1 MHLYVDIHACTC
13 RRCPQVLGKF
23 FAALVMLIG
32 YGLIAV
38 PTLIGTVQTHKALSQ
53 ALLGCRVWELGF
65 KGEGFR

>member
-1 MHLYVDIHACTC
+1 M
-13 RRCPQVLGKF
+13 LGKF

-53 ALLGCRVWELGF
+53 ALS
-65 KGEGFR
+65 GFRVEGLGLKV